1 MALNCPNCGE
11 KVPASHINIQKMTA
25 VCPACDTVFS
35 FDVPETQKAKRRKV
49 KQPVN
54 LMLNDDDALHMAF
67 YTNFRLGEN
76 GDFVSSAM
84 LTFGMGFIALLLI
97 ATGKAPLLV
106 TLPFAF
112 IALAALYRAAL
123 TVANKTHIEMDD
135 DTIKVMRKP
144 LPSPFTQG
152 HDVSLAGVTAI
163 KYEETAL
170 SKKEAYDMPR
180 YVVWAETTD
189 GTRRTIVNDVTE
201 DYAVF
206 IAQRLEERLME
217 SLDLEPDVS
226 HLEDDTTDEQ
236 VDIPQVT
243 DLQRTRA
250 KS

>member
-49 KQPVN
+49 KQPAN
-54 LMLNDDDALHMAF
+54 LMLNDEDTLHMAF
-67 YTNFRLGEN
+67 YTNFRLDKN
-76 GDFVSSAM
+76 GDFLSSLM
-84 LTFGMGFIALLLI
+84 LSFGMGFIALLLI
-97 ATGKAPLLV
+97 ASHAPALV
-106 TLPFAF
+106 ALGFTLITLGA
-112 IALAALYRAAL
+112 IYRAAL

-135 DTIKVMRKP
+135 DAIKVTRKP
-144 LPSPFTQG
+144 LPNPFNQG

-170 SKKEAYDMPR
+170 SKKEAFDTPR

-226 HLEDDTTDEQ
+226 RLEDDTTDEQ